1 MELKNKSIYRELMT
15 KDEVK
20 EQGGWLFDNIT
31 EFLEKN
37 LKSVYIEDLSN
48 LFIKFVDKQND
59 DDLKNSIKNSIK

>member
-48 LFIKFVDKQND
+48 LFIKFVDK
-59 DDLKNSIKNSIK
+59 

>member
-20 EQGGWLFDNIT
+20 EQGGWLFENLT